1 MRVAINGFGRIGRSV
16 FRANLLDPRIE
27 IVAINDVGDQAQ
39 SAHLLKYDTNYGIL
53 KNDIQSGDGK
63 LIVDGKEYL
72 LFSNRNP
79 EELPWGE
86 LDIDLVLECTGVFRT
101 KEKAGLH
108 LKAGAKKVMISAP
121 AKDEVDLTAVFGV
134 NHTDYNAETDAIVSN
149 ASCTTNCLAPLAKV
163 INDKFGI
170 ENGLM
175 TTIHSYTTTQNILD
189 NSHKDWR
196 RARTAGDNMIP
207 TSTGAAKALGLV
219 LPELAGKMNGMSIRV
234 PLPVVSLVDCVINL
248 KTETTAEELNAAVK
262 AAAEGEMKGILG
274 YSDLPLV
281 SSDYKEDPR
290 SSIFDALSTMMIDS
304 KTVKVLAWY
313 DNEWAYSNRCI
324 DLAMYMADQG

>member
-1 MRVAINGFGRIGRSV
+1 MRIAINGFGRIGRSV

-39 SAHLLKYDTNYGIL
+39 SAHLLKYDTNYGVL
-53 KNDIQSGDGK
+53 PNDIKSGDGK
-63 LIVDGKEYL
+63 LIVDGKEYIL
-72 LFSNRNP
+72 LSDRNP
-79 EELPWGE
+79 EDLPWAE
-86 LDIDLVLECTGVFRT
+86 LEIDLVLECTGVFRT
-101 KEKAGLH
+101 REKAGLH

-134 NHTDYNAETDAIVSN
+134 NHTDYNAETDHIVSN
-149 ASCTTNCLAPLAKV
+149 ASCTTNCLAPLVKV

-196 RARTAGDNMIP
+196 RGRTAGSNMIP

-219 LPELAGKMNGMSIRV
+219 IPELKGRLNGSAIRV
-234 PLPVVSLVDCVINL
+234 PLPVVSLVDCILNL
-248 KTETTAEELNAAVK
+248 KKDTTVEELNAAIK
-262 AAAEGEMKGILG
+262 ESAEGDMKGILG

-290 SSIFDALSTMMIDS
+290 SSIFDALSTQMIDGN
-304 KTVKVLAWY
+304 TVKVIAWY
-313 DNEWAYSNRCI
+313 DNEWSYSNRCI